1 MRPFTLLYPA
11 GGVLV
16 SHIILALLLVKAF
29 LPIFVTL
36 FGMVTEVSAL
46 QFPKAYSPIVVTLFG
61 MVIEVRR
68 LQLLY
73 LQPIITQYFIDNK
86 SEIWLLFLIAHSK
99 R

>member
-1 MRPFTLLYPA
+1 MPPFTLPYPA

-16 SHIILALLLVKAF
+16 SHIILALLLVKA
-29 LPIFVTL
+29 LPPIPVTL
-36 FGMVTEVSAL
+36 FGMVTEVREL
-46 QFPKAYSPIVVTLFG
+46 QPPKAPPPIVVTLLP
-61 MVIEVRR
+61 MVTEVRE
-68 LQLLY
+68 LQYVY